1 MERAPPTIPSLIK
14 NQGIYPDSININ
26 RGYPLTVPDPL
37 IPTVN
42 ANHSIKSVNV
52 GFIIAHKGPITAPLY
67 FFIRSLTASTHIFFN
82 CPLCSDSISVN
93 PDKILIIKFS
103 PNILY
108 QEYFIIF
115 YHESQVPCFLLL
127 LYPLQL
133 FEKSRF
139 FSKK

>member
-52 GFIIAHKGPITAPLY
+52 GFIIGP
-67 FFIRSLTASTHIFFN
+67 
-82 CPLCSDSISVN
+82 
-93 PDKILIIKFS
+93 
-103 PNILY
+103 
-108 QEYFIIF
+108 
-115 YHESQVPCFLLL
+115 
-127 LYPLQL
+127 
-133 FEKSRF
+133 
-139 FSKK
+139 